1 MFKRLFNWSRIAR
14 TYHVRL
20 GKRFFG
26 FVARFDLLPNWVR
39 INTVSKYGFVFCV
52 VVGALGIVGSFK
64 VPKSFG
70 KTHFIVGYPHND
82 GRVSNNTASQDR
94 ACNRTADSART
105 KNNANSGGQ
114 TTQAGVHCVLFAPD
128 DNVQDELIKLIEQE
142 TRSIKMAIFML
153 TSKPITD
160 ALCAAHDRG
169 VKIVIITDNMCAR
182 ERWSKIHQLT
192 KAGIAVYEYT
202 PPTQSRANDLMHH
215 KFVIFSHNVD
225 NKALVWTGSF
235 NFTQSAQVRNQENA
249 IVLNDTDVVEKFSKQ
264 FKRLKK
270 RSKRLS

>member
-1 MFKRLFNWSRIAR
+1 MFKRLFNWSRITRAYR
-14 TYHVRL
+14 VRL
-20 GKRFFG
+20 GKRLAG
-26 FVARFDLLPNWVR
+26 FVARFNLLPNRVR
-39 INTVSKYGFVFCV
+39 IKTVSKYGFVFCV

-70 KTHFIVGYPHND
+70 KTHFIVGYPHALSRHSPD
-82 GRVSNNTASQDR
+82 VADKRSWTTAEKSV
-94 ACNRTADSART
+94 
-105 KNNANSGGQ
+105 GQ
-114 TTQAGVHCVLFAPD
+114 TTQQGGVHCVLFAPD
-128 DNVQDELIKLIEQE
+128 DNVQQELIKLIEHE

-153 TSKPITD
+153 TTKAITD
-160 ALCAAHDRG
+160 ALCTAHARG
-169 VKIVIITDNMCAR
+169 VKVAIITDNMCVR

-192 KAGIAVYEYT
+192 KAGLAVYEYT
-202 PPTQSRANDLMHH
+202 PAATQSRANDLMHH

-249 IVLNDTDVVEKFSKQ
+249 IVLNDSEVVEKFTKQ

>member
-1 MFKRLFNWSRIAR
+1 MFKKLFKASGIPRECRLWLRKNA
-14 TYHVRL
+14 Y
-20 GKRFFG
+20 G
-26 FVARFDLLPNWVR
+26 FVIRTAHRYA
-39 INTVSKYGFVFCV
+39 KYGFVLCL
-52 VVGALGIVGSFK
+52 VVGALGVVASFK

-70 KTHFIVGYPHND
+70 KTHFIVGYPHTQTSDNPERPVRRSFNE
-82 GRVSNNTASQDR
+82 GWTAE
-94 ACNRTADSART
+94 
-105 KNNANSGGQ
+105 KNSSKSVGQ

-160 ALCAAHDRG
+160 ALCAAHTRG
-169 VKIVIITDNMCAR
+169 VKIAIITDNMCAR

-215 KFVIFSHNVD
+215 KFVIFSHNID

>member
-1 MFKRLFNWSRIAR
+1 MFKKLFKASGIPRECRLWWRKNGLVFVIR
-14 TYHVRL
+14 TAQRY
-20 GKRFFG
+20 
-26 FVARFDLLPNWVR
+26 AQ
-39 INTVSKYGFVFCV
+39 YGFVLCL

-70 KTHFIVGYPHND
+70 KTHFIVGYPHSTSVTS
-82 GRVSNNTASQDR
+82 RTATDTS
-94 ACNRTADSART
+94 AEFKTTADSTRT
-105 KNNANSGGQ
+105 TNRSKSVGQ
-114 TTQAGVHCVLFAPD
+114 TTQQGGVYCVLFAPD
-128 DNVQDELIKLIEQE
+128 DNVQDELIRLINNE
-142 TRSIKMAIFML
+142 TDSIKMAIFML

-160 ALCAAHDRG
+160 ALCAAHARG
-169 VKIVIITDNMCAR
+169 VKVSIISDNMCAR

-192 KAGIAVYEYT
+192 KAGLAVYEYT
-202 PPTQSRANDLMHH
+202 PTATQSRANDLMHH
-215 KFVIFSHNVD
+215 KFVIFSHNID

-249 IVLNDTDVVEKFSKQ
+249 VVLNDTDVVEKFSKQ

>member
-1 MFKRLFNWSRIAR
+1 MKYA
-14 TYHVRL
+14 
-20 GKRFFG
+20 
-26 FVARFDLLPNWVR
+26 
-39 INTVSKYGFVFCV
+39 KYGLVFSF

-70 KTHFIVGYPHND
+70 KTHFIVGYPHSLSRHSD
-82 GRVSNNTASQDR
+82 A
-94 ACNRTADSART
+94 TADDSTRA
-105 KNNANSGGQ
+105 KSSSKSVGQ
-114 TTQAGVHCVLFAPD
+114 TSQQGGVYCVLFAPD
-128 DNVQDELIKLIEQE
+128 DNVQDELIKLIENE

-160 ALCAAHDRG
+160 ALCVAHERG
-169 VKIVIITDNMCAR
+169 VKIAIITDNMCAR

-192 KAGIAVYEYT
+192 KAGLAVYEYT
-202 PPTQSRANDLMHH
+202 PAATQSRANDLMHH
-215 KFVIFSHNVD
+215 KFVIFSHNID

-249 IVLNDTDVVEKFSKQ
+249 IVLNDTDVVEKFTKQ

>member
-1 MFKRLFNWSRIAR
+1 MKYA
-14 TYHVRL
+14 
-20 GKRFFG
+20 
-26 FVARFDLLPNWVR
+26 
-39 INTVSKYGFVFCV
+39 KYGFVFCV

-70 KTHFIVGYPHND
+70 KTHFIVGYPHVQTSDNPERPVRRSFNE
-82 GRVSNNTASQDR
+82 GWTAE
-94 ACNRTADSART
+94 
-105 KNNANSGGQ
+105 KNHSKQVGQ
-114 TTQAGVHCVLFAPD
+114 TTDQGGVHCVLFAPD
-128 DNVQDELIKLIEQE
+128 DNVQQELIKLIEHE

-153 TSKPITD
+153 TTKAITD
-160 ALCAAHDRG
+160 ALCAAHARG
-169 VKIVIITDNMCAR
+169 VKVAVITDNMCVR

-192 KAGIAVYEYT
+192 KAGLAVYEYT
-202 PPTQSRANDLMHH
+202 PAATQSRANDLMHH
-215 KFVIFSHNVD
+215 KFVIFSHNID

-249 IVLNDTDVVEKFSKQ
+249 IVLNDAEVVEKFSTQ